1 MTRSLRKEGMNLL
14 QLEELVYDFGDLNH
28 KIGRVET
35 DGTTSQAQYN
45 KMVDKRDVM
54 RQRIRETIAAMLGE

>member
-1 MTRSLRKEGMNLL
+1 MTRSLRKASMNIL

-28 KIGRVET
+28 RIGRVET

-45 KMVDKRDVM
+45 KMVEKRDAM
-54 RQRIRETIAAMLGE
+54 RQRIRETVVAMLGE